1 MIVVEIDFLEAA
13 VPPVVHQEG
22 VAQDAAVLEGQ
33 VIELVLHIEPDLPV
47 GALAHQ
53 IGLHQLHLVERAAVE
68 LVGDPAKICPQGLRR
83 LRVQMDED
91 EALPE
96 VRVYR
101 REPVVALVEVE
112 EVLLVRHADQLA
124 RVAVHP
130 IVEVAVDAAG
140 A

>member
-22 VAQDAAVLEGQ
+22 VAQDTAVLEGQ
-33 VIELVLHIEPDLPV
+33 VIELVRRIEPDL
-47 GALAHQ
+47 
-53 IGLHQLHLVERAAVE
+53 ERAAVE

-112 EVLLVRHADQLA
+112 EVFLIRHADQLA

-130 IVEVAVDAAG
+130 LWKWQ
-140 A
+140 